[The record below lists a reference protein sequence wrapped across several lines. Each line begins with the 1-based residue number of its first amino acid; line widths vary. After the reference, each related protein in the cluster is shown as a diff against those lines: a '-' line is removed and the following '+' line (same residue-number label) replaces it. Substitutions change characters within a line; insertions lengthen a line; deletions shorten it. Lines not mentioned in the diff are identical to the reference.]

1 MKVSKAPI
9 ENRLIQKERFSVDKI
24 RYYKFDIGDGL
35 MRRTGAKIEYLDT
48 TGKWIEDRNLIRKF
62 IGGDTDFD
70 KVTEEEAKLIV
81 QNRMYNLDKTRRQ
94 PK

>member
-1 MKVSKAPI
+1 M
-9 ENRLIQKERFSVDKI
+9 DKI

-35 MRRTGAKIEYLDT
+35 MRRTGTKVEYLDT

-70 KVTEEEAKLIV
+70 EITEEEAKVIV
-81 QNRMYNLDKTRRQ
+81 QNRMYAKLLVFKI
-94 PK
+94 